1 MRSREA
7 PPSARA
13 PGLTAAEC
21 LRAKIAL
28 ALGGLTAASG
38 AVWEHPRLA
47 DLFPDFLCALHTGM
61 RATEHSLRTA
71 AECAR
76 ARAASDPVAAGIADY
91 LARHADEERQ
101 HDDWLLED
109 LEVLGVD
116 PNEVLTRIPLPSV
129 AALVGA
135 QYYWM
140 HHYHPVAFM
149 GYIAV
154 LEGRPPVKG
163 FLEQVIKQTGLPRG
177 AFRTYFVH
185 AALDHHHVREFEDT
199 LNRLPLRPEH
209 IGVIGVSAITTVD
222 LLRQVHE
229 DVLEVFE
236 EKQSARA

>member
-1 MRSREA
+1 MRRSGNA
-7 PPSARA
+7 LSS
-13 PGLTAAEC
+13 LTAAEA

-28 ALGGLTAASG
+28 AIDGLTAASG
-38 AVWEHPRLA
+38 AVWNHPRLA
-47 DLFPDFLCALHTGM
+47 ELFPDFLCALHAGM

-76 ARAASDPVAAGIADY
+76 ARAAADPVAASIADY
-91 LARHADEERQ
+91 LARHADEERH

-109 LEVLGVD
+109 IEALGLDRSAVLS
-116 PNEVLTRIPLPSV
+116 RIPLPSI

-154 LEGRPPVKG
+154 LEGRPPVKEY
-163 FLEQVIKQTGLPRG
+163 LEEVIQRTSLPRA
-177 AFRTYFVH
+177 AFRTYFIH
-185 AALDHHHVREFEDT
+185 ATLDHHHVREFEET

-209 IGVIGVSAITTVD
+209 ISVMGVSAITTVD

-229 DVLEVFE
+229 EVLDAFE
-236 EKQSARA
+236 DTRSARA